1 MEDLSILEQIGQK
14 IDIQDPIK
22 FFEYVKILDAT
33 TNQIIKYE
41 MWPHLV
47 EFIKAIFKYPQVIVL
62 KSKQIGVSWT
72 LACLLYTSPS
82 PRDRQRSRMPS
93 SA

>member
-1 MEDLSILEQIGQK
+1 MADLSIIEQIGQK

-41 MWPHLV
+41 MLSLIH
-47 EFIKAIFKYPQVIVL
+47 I
-62 KSKQIGVSWT
+62 
-72 LACLLYTSPS
+72 
-82 PRDRQRSRMPS
+82 
-93 SA
+93 